1 MGTFSTYS
9 MAGIGIAAAIGFVFA
24 LTVLSNSAVN
34 PELADDNQLEDSL
47 PSPSSSSSSQQK
59 REAGEEEED
68 QSAQLMMEQ
77 DANNN
82 NSNNNNNNL
91 RPTLTSIVVLDAN
104 TGEVIGELEPEMQFK
119 VNEQVLIQANFV
131 SQDKVTDHLIT
142 LAIRSNTAEEATTD
156 DNNNNNSDSD
166 DSSSQMTS
174 LLEEQQQQAVNLR
187 GDIGPDS
194 NIKIELYWSP
204 SNVGEYTVTLYSTTP
219 EEREASAQSSA
230 VVIVEP
236 IVEVSLGVV

>member
-9 MAGIGIAAAIGFVFA
+9 MAGIGIAAAIGFISA

-82 NSNNNNNNL
+82 NNL
-91 RPTLTSIVVLDAN
+91 RPTLASIVVLDAN
-104 TGEVIGELEPEMQFK
+104 TGEVIGELGSEMQFK

-142 LAIRSNTAEEATTD
+142 LAIRSNTAEEAGEDATTD

-174 LLEEQQQQAVNLR
+174 LLEKQQQQAVNLR

-204 SNVGEYTVTLYSTTP
+204 SNVGEYTLTLYSTTP
-219 EEREASAQSSA
+219 EERGASAQSSA

-236 IVEVSLGVV
+236 IVEVSLRVV